1 MSESNQIDMNS
12 LHNTVLRE
20 TENDSL
26 LEIKPNFYQNLSDFI
41 GNLRKQEFDD
51 VENKIKDTMIE
62 MVTEL
67 TSLLIHIRLEKI
79 SNSDDFDISYLLD
92 EEKFILDSL
101 DEQNERT
108 EMILSATIN
117 GKSKFLES
125 LAENHKIKKV
135 VIRFLDNV
143 DEIVGADLEKYG
155 PFKAEDIATIP
166 YENAQALI
174 AKNIATKVRWSI
186 FFKIC
191 TYNFIAKNIATKVRW
206 ED

>member
-1 MSESNQIDMNS
+1 MSESNTIDIHS

-20 TENDSL
+20 TENDSI
-26 LEIKPNFYQNLSDFI
+26 LEINPNFYRNLANFI
-41 GNLRKQEFDD
+41 GNLKKQEFDGI
-51 VENKIKDTMIE
+51 ENEIKNTMIE

-67 TSLLIHIRLEKI
+67 TSLLIQIRLDKI
-79 SNSDDFDISYLLD
+79 SKTSDLEISYLLD
-92 EEKFILDSL
+92 EEKFILDSQE
-101 DEQNERT
+101 DQRERI

-125 LAENHKIKKV
+125 LAQNHKTKKI
-135 VIRFLDNV
+135 VIRFLNEV

-155 PFKAEDIATIP
+155 PFKTEDIATIP

-174 AKNIATKVRWSI
+174 SKNVATKVH
-186 FFKIC
+186 
-191 TYNFIAKNIATKVRW
+191 W

>member
-1 MSESNQIDMNS
+1 MSESNQIDINS

-26 LEIKPNFYQNLSDFI
+26 LEIKPNFYRSLSDFI
-41 GNLRKQEFDD
+41 GNLRKQEFDG

-62 MVTEL
+62 MATEL
-67 TSLLIHIRLEKI
+67 TSLLIHIRLEKF
-79 SNSDDFDISYLLD
+79 SNSANFEINHLLD
-92 EEKFILDSL
+92 EEKFILDSQE
-101 DEQNERT
+101 EQNERT

-135 VIRFLDNV
+135 VIRFLEEV
-143 DEIVGADLEKYG
+143 DEIIGADLEKYG

-174 AKNIATKVRWSI
+174 AKK
-186 FFKIC
+186 
-191 TYNFIAKNIATKVRW
+191 IATKVRW

>member
-26 LEIKPNFYQNLSDFI
+26 LEIKQNFYQNLSDFI

-174 AKNIATKVRWSI
+174 AKNIATKVRW
-186 FFKIC
+186 
-191 TYNFIAKNIATKVRW
+191 

>member
-1 MSESNQIDMNS
+1 MSESNQIDINS
-12 LHNTVLRE
+12 LHNTILRE

-26 LEIKPNFYQNLSDFI
+26 LEIKPNFYRNLSDFI
-41 GNLRKQEFDD
+41 GNLRKQEFDG

-62 MVTEL
+62 MASEL

-79 SNSDDFDISYLLD
+79 SNSNDFDISYLLD
-92 EEKFILDSL
+92 EEKFILDSQE
-101 DEQNERT
+101 EQNERT

-135 VIRFLDNV
+135 VIRFLSEV
-143 DEIVGADLEKYG
+143 DEIIGADLEKYG
-155 PFKAEDIATIP
+155 PFKIEDIATIP

-174 AKNIATKVRWSI
+174 AKNIATKVRW
-186 FFKIC
+186 
-191 TYNFIAKNIATKVRW
+191 

>member
-1 MSESNQIDMNS
+1 MSESNQIDINS
-12 LHNTVLRE
+12 LHHSVLRE
-20 TENDSL
+20 TESDSI
-26 LEIKPNFYQNLSDFI
+26 LEINPNFYRNLADFI
-41 GNLRKQEFDD
+41 GNLRKQEFDG

-67 TSLLIHIRLEKI
+67 ASLLIEIRLEKI
-79 SNSDDFDISYLLD
+79 SKSSDLEISHLLD
-92 EEKFILDSL
+92 EEKFILDSQE
-101 DEQNERT
+101 DQKERT

-125 LAENHKIKKV
+125 LTQNHKTKKI
-135 VIRFLDNV
+135 VIRFLNEV

-155 PFKAEDIATIP
+155 PFKTEDIATIP

-174 AKNIATKVRWSI
+174 AKNVATKVHL
-186 FFKIC
+186 
-191 TYNFIAKNIATKVRW
+191 

>member
-1 MSESNQIDMNS
+1 MSESNQIDINS

-26 LEIKPNFYQNLSDFI
+26 LEIKPNFYRNLSDFI
-41 GNLRKQEFDD
+41 GNLRKQEFDG

-62 MVTEL
+62 MASEL
-67 TSLLIHIRLEKI
+67 TSLLIQIRLEKI
-79 SNSDDFDISYLLD
+79 SNSNDFDISYLLD
-92 EEKFILDSL
+92 EEKFILDSRE
-101 DEQNERT
+101 EQNERT

-135 VIRFLDNV
+135 VIRFLSEV
-143 DEIVGADLEKYG
+143 DEIIGADLEKYG
-155 PFKAEDIATIP
+155 PFKIEDIATIP

-174 AKNIATKVRWSI
+174 AKK
-186 FFKIC
+186 
-191 TYNFIAKNIATKVRW
+191 IATKVRW

>member
-125 LAENHKIKKV
+125 LAENHKIKKF

-174 AKNIATKVRWSI
+174 AKNIATKVRW
-186 FFKIC
+186 
-191 TYNFIAKNIATKVRW
+191 

>member
-1 MSESNQIDMNS
+1 MSESNQIDINS

-26 LEIKPNFYQNLSDFI
+26 LEIKPNFYRSLSDFI

-174 AKNIATKVRWSI
+174 AKNIATKVRW
-186 FFKIC
+186 
-191 TYNFIAKNIATKVRW
+191 

>member
-101 DEQNERT
+101 YEQNERT

-174 AKNIATKVRWSI
+174 AKNIATKVRW
-186 FFKIC
+186 
-191 TYNFIAKNIATKVRW
+191 

>member
-1 MSESNQIDMNS
+1 MSESNQIDINS

-26 LEIKPNFYQNLSDFI
+26 LEIKPNFYRNLSDFI
-41 GNLRKQEFDD
+41 GNLRKQEFDG

-62 MVTEL
+62 MATEL

-79 SNSDDFDISYLLD
+79 SNSDNFDISHLLD
-92 EEKFILDSL
+92 EEKFILDSHE
-101 DEQNERT
+101 EQNERI
-108 EMILSATIN
+108 EMILSATIS

-135 VIRFLDNV
+135 VIRFLGDV
-143 DEIVGADLEKYG
+143 DEIIGADLERYG

-174 AKNIATKVRWSI
+174 AKNIATKVRW
-186 FFKIC
+186 
-191 TYNFIAKNIATKVRW
+191 